1 MGDRPG
7 TAWDGRRRTL
17 WKACGP
23 SLNRSGKSARR
34 ALEQIRSDSRSDLD
48 QRFLHDAAGLAEI
61 HASRVALLQRRH
73 DTAHVLHAGGAE
85 LADDALD
92 GRAHVGLVHLL
103 RQEALDDLDLLAFA
117 DRKSTRLNSSH

>member
-7 TAWDGRRRTL
+7 TAGDERRRTL

-23 SLNRSGKSARR
+23 SLNRSGKAARR

-61 HASRVALLQRRH
+61 HASRVALLQRLH
-73 DTAHVLHAGGAE
+73 DTAHVLTPGGAE
-85 LADDALD
+85 LADAAPD
-92 GRAHVGLVHLL
+92 GHAPGGLL
-103 RQEALDDLDLLAFA
+103 Q
-117 DRKSTRLNSSH
+117 NG